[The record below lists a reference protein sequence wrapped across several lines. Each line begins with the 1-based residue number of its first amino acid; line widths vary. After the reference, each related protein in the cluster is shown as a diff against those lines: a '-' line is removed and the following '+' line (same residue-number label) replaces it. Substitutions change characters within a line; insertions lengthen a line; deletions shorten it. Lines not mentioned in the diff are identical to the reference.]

1 MWMACSLLIFLAR
14 DLTGYC
20 VSNNMDANCKHSSS
34 PTFHAIFKTMSV
46 EKDASTPPPYKLLFG
61 CFIHIFQNQFFFP
74 VTSTYCIKYC
84 KVYQKVN
91 SNG

>member
-34 PTFHAIFKTMSV
+34 LTFHAIFKTVLKKMLQLQPHINNGLGAFPTVS
-46 EKDASTPPPYKLLFG
+46 KTSLF
-61 CFIHIFQNQFFFP
+61 FQ
-74 VTSTYCIKYC
+74 
-84 KVYQKVN
+84 
-91 SNG
+91 

>member
-20 VSNNMDANCKHSSS
+20 VSNTMDANCKHSSS

-46 EKDASTPPPYKLLFG
+46 EKDAPTQPPYKLLCG
-61 CFIHIFQNQFFFP
+61 CLIHSFQSRLFSYNL
-74 VTSTYCIKYC
+74 YLLYKIL
-84 KVYQKVN
+84 
-91 SNG
+91 

>member
-20 VSNNMDANCKHSSS
+20 VSNTMDANCKHSSS

-46 EKDASTPPPYKLLFG
+46 EKDALT
-61 CFIHIFQNQFFFP
+61 
-74 VTSTYCIKYC
+74 
-84 KVYQKVN
+84 
-91 SNG
+91 